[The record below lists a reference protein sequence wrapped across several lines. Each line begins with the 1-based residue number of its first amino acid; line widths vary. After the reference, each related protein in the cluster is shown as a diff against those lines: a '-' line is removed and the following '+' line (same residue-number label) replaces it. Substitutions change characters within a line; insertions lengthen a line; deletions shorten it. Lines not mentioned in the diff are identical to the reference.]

1 MLYIVVAIS
10 LITAVIFSILFTL
23 KIDKQCEKNGE

>member
-23 KIDKQCEKNGE
+23 KMKAQKW